1 MGNLQEALVCLE
13 KRLVVA
19 HELGSLE
26 AKASAYGDLGNIH
39 SSLNNF
45 DQAVNCLE
53 HQRDIARY
61 VLYITNKI
69 ILNKRDNCRE
79 LDNRH
84 GTSDAISSLGVLFQ
98 KMSDYDGALRLH
110 KMDLEL
116 TENIGLNSLQARA
129 YGNIASVYETLKNYS
144 EAVKCL
150 EKQFDLT
157 TDKHIKCLCSLAL
170 GRVLHTMGET
180 TRAIDYLDQA
190 LQIAQSLNK
199 LEDESKIRFA
209 LATAMIASKEEN
221 SLEGAR
227 TQVETAAQILETI
240 RYDQRSMEA
249 KAALFDLQT
258 SCYHTL
264 QQVLVAMGKEEE
276 ALVAAERC
284 RARVMADNLRNSPSV
299 NSINGRKLLYTCS
312 EHIFDTVNK
321 YKTHVIYYSI
331 ANDEL
336 FVWYL
341 QPQKRIVRFHTVKID
356 ESVLN
361 IPATHKANVATG
373 SLLEQYINYLRDS
386 LGVSGEDTVGVSSNN
401 TWRSASSEN
410 LIDDFANGQGFLRMV
425 NRNHLLNSSNYSLSS
440 LFSLGSISSLQGSTR
455 SSVGS
460 LHGGSTRSRRSNVLP
475 SWQGP
480 SCLHVLYNLL
490 LAPFEDLLPD
500 CGTSGQAGLRDVI
513 LVLENDLYL
522 VPFAV
527 LRSADENGEYFGERC
542 SLLTV
547 DSLQTLRQKS
557 FKSRKF
563 SESLNSSLVVGGPRL
578 NISNTESMSW
588 SESAVTLQE
597 ASMVAEMLQTK
608 PLISSNATK
617 EAVLAELTTAE
628 CVHFSVNVS
637 WKMGA
642 IILSPGNLLDSQP
655 SSKRYYPNSSSELE
669 NEDENHDITN
679 GNIEMPPL
687 TDFILTKADL
697 LAMPVKINA
706 KLVVLSCNSA
716 SEPISGSA
724 VANLANIWLSAGAQ
738 AVVVALWPV
747 PETAAKILL
756 RAFYSALLQGAR
768 VANALAE
775 AMQTVQHTKHFNH
788 PANWAGFMLIGGNIR
803 LSNKVALIGQ
813 ALVELLKQPEK
824 CRDALRVCLHL
835 VEKSL
840 QRISR
845 GQKNAMYTTQKSINN
860 KTGSV
865 NGWKELLMAVGFR
878 FEAAGNGI
886 ASSVF
891 FPQSDPEERLSQC
904 SASLQSLLGNYFN

>member
-1 MGNLQEALVCLE
+1 MN
-13 KRLVVA
+13 
-19 HELGSLE
+19 
-26 AKASAYGDLGNIH
+26 
-39 SSLNNF
+39 
-45 DQAVNCLE
+45 
-53 HQRDIARY
+53 
-61 VLYITNKI
+61 
-69 ILNKRDNCRE
+69 
-79 LDNRH
+79 
-84 GTSDAISSLGVLFQ
+84 
-98 KMSDYDGALRLH
+98 DYDGALRLH

-116 TENIGLNSLQARA
+116 SENIGLSSLQARA
-129 YGNIASVYETLKNYS
+129 YGNIASVYEALKNYS

-150 EKQFDLT
+150 EKQLDLT

-170 GRVLHTMGET
+170 GRVLHTINET
-180 TRAIDYLDQA
+180 AQAINYLNQA

-199 LEDESKIRFA
+199 LEDESKIRYA
-209 LATAMIASKEEN
+209 LATSMIASKEEN
-221 SLEGAR
+221 SLEEAR

-240 RYDQRSMEA
+240 RYDQRSVDA

-336 FVWYL
+336 FAWYL
-341 QPQKRIVRFHTVKID
+341 QPQKRIVRFHTIKID

-361 IPATHKANVATG
+361 IPVTHKSSVPSDSAG

-386 LGVSGEDTVGVSSNN
+386 LGVSGDESIGASGNS

-410 LIDDFANGQGFLRMV
+410 LIDDFANERQGFLRMV

-500 CGTSGQAGLRDVI
+500 CGSSGQSGLRDVI

-522 VPFAV
+522 VPFAL
-527 LRSADENGEYFGERC
+527 LRSAEENGEYFGERC

-557 FKSRKF
+557 RFKNRDS
-563 SESLNSSLVVGGPRL
+563 SENLNSSLVVGGPRL
-578 NISNTESMSW
+578 NILNTEAMGW
-588 SESAVTLQE
+588 SESAIALQE
-597 ASMVAEMLQTK
+597 ATMVAEMLQTK

-628 CVHFSVNVS
+628 CVHFAVNVS
-637 WKMGA
+637 WKIGA

-669 NEDENHDITN
+669 NEDENHDLTN

-697 LAMPVKINA
+697 SAMPGKVNA

-738 AVVVALWPV
+738 AVLVSLWPV

-813 ALVELLKQPEK
+813 ALCELLKQPEK

-904 SASLQSLLGNYFN
+904 SASLQSLLGNYIYNTNTVILLTILIFFN